1 MGLDLSNTNEIGRR
15 ETRGGSARW
24 GLLISRRLSRRAPQN
39 PSRAAAAAAAIA
51 IAIAAAMDPSQP
63 SGSSADAS
71 ASSSSSSSAVDNLA
85 AGMAAMSL
93 QDRFELLRGIGE
105 ECIQEDE
112 LLNLLQK
119 KPVPICYDGFE
130 PSGRMHIAQG
140 IVKTINVNKMVRAGC
155 KVKIWIADWFAQLN
169 NKMGGDIKKI
179 QTVGRYMIEIW
190 RAAGM
195 NLDGVEFLWSSE
207 EINKRANEYW
217 PLVMDI
223 ARKNNVKRIM
233 RCCQIMGRNDSD
245 ELTAAQIFYPC
256 MQCADIFFLK
266 ADICQLGMDQR
277 KVNMLAREYCD
288 DIKRKNKPII
298 LSHHML
304 PGFKEGQEKMS
315 KSDPSSAIFME
326 DDEAQVNLK
335 IKQAFC
341 PPTIVDGNPCLE
353 YIKYIVFPWFE
364 TFEVVRKEENGGNK
378 TFANMNELIADYESG
393 ALHPADV
400 KPALAKA
407 INQILQPIRDHFKN
421 NSEAKVLLNT
431 VKGDM
436 VFGYVYDYDHVE
448 KIVNCVCLWL
458 THDKKG
464 FINSAPTSLA

>member
-1 MGLDLSNTNEIGRR
+1 MDSTP
-15 ETRGGSARW
+15 
-24 GLLISRRLSRRAPQN
+24 APEAA
-39 PSRAAAAAAAIA
+39 PGASSSSPAAAAAAEGLAGGV
-51 IAIAAAMDPSQP
+51 AAMTLDE
-63 SGSSADAS
+63 
-71 ASSSSSSSAVDNLA
+71 
-85 AGMAAMSL
+85 
-93 QDRFELLRGIGE
+93 RFEMLRGIGE

-112 LLNLLQK
+112 LRRLLEN

-140 IVKTINVNKMVRAGC
+140 VVKTINVNKMVNAGC

-169 NKMGGDIKKI
+169 NKMGGDLKKI

-190 RAAGM
+190 KAAGM

-207 EINKRANEYW
+207 EINKRAHEYW
-217 PLVMDI
+217 PIVMDI

-233 RCCQIMGRNDSD
+233 RCCQIMGRSD
-245 ELTAAQIFYPC
+245 QDDLTAAQIFYPC

-277 KVNMLAREYCD
+277 KVNVLAREYCD

-326 DDEAQVNLK
+326 DDEAQVNVK

-341 PPTIVDGNPCLE
+341 PPKIVEGNPCLE
-353 YIKYIVFPWFE
+353 YIKYIVFPWFGR
-364 TFEVVRKEENGGNK
+364 FEVIRKESNGGNK
-378 TFANMNELIADYESG
+378 TFTCMNELISDYETG

-407 INQILQPIRDHFKN
+407 INEILQPVRDHFN
-421 NSEAKVLLNT
+421 NNNEAKVLLNT
-431 VKGDM
+431 VKKYR
-436 VFGYVYDYDHVE
+436 VT
-448 KIVNCVCLWL
+448 N
-458 THDKKG
+458 
-464 FINSAPTSLA
+464 